1 MRRRGSDP
9 GFTLIELLIVVAIIG
24 ILAAIAIPNL
34 MQAMQRSRQKR
45 TMADIRVIASAWES
59 RHVDT
64 AGYLPAGQMTTLDF
78 GDTTTL
84 TWAQMSTMLA
94 PTYLR
99 EVPKTDAWGADLEYR
114 TDNDFYYIRSG
125 GKDKTFDGDTYT
137 TFQTKYF
144 ECDIVYG
151 NGQFLVIPEG
161 VQLPAK

>member
-1 MRRRGSDP
+1 MRRRSDP

-34 MQAMQRSRQKR
+34 MAAMQRSRQKR
-45 TMADIRVIASAWES
+45 TMADIRSLAQAWES

-64 AGYLPAGQMTTLDF
+64 SGYLPAGQMTTLDF
-78 GDTTTL
+78 GDAVPV
-84 TWAQMSTMLA
+84 TWETMAAMLS

-99 EVPKTDAWGADLEYR
+99 EVPKNDAWGGALEYR
-114 TDNDFYYIRSG
+114 TNNFNYFIRSG

-137 TFQTKYF
+137 TFSTNYF

-151 NGQFLVIPEG
+151 NGEFMVVPEG